1 MNEKKL
7 EKLLTDGIVTG
18 LHLYDEV
25 GSTNDMA
32 REFSRNL
39 ITKGDKSWINELF
52 ISELQSSGKGRL
64 GRNWNSPA
72 GTGIWMSLA
81 TRLKLEGDRMPG
93 VTLLSA
99 LCTARVICS
108 AALQMGI
115 QNIDVKIKWP
125 NDIVVNKKK
134 ICGILT
140 ELVSDPAGG
149 GFVVT
154 GMGINANTTHF
165 PNDIRDK
172 ATSLLNESGVEWD
185 REGLVAAIITVFS
198 QYLKRY
204 ETEQS
209 LDFILEDYNSLL
221 INIGEEVVIVDD
233 GERSEETY
241 ISRGIDN
248 TGALLVEDNTGEVHR
263 IISGEVSVRGILG
276 YV

>member
-7 EKLLTDGIVTG
+7 EKLITDGVITD

-32 REFSRNL
+32 REFAKNR
-39 ITKGDKSWINELF
+39 IMKGDKSWVNELF
-52 ISELQSSGKGRL
+52 IAELQSSGKGRM
-64 GRNWNSPA
+64 GRDWDSPA

-81 TRLKLEGDRMPG
+81 TRLKLSGDRMPG
-93 VTLLSA
+93 VTLVSA
-99 LCTARVICS
+99 LCVARVICS

-140 ELVSDPAGG
+140 ELVSDPEGG
-149 GFVVT
+149 GYVIT
-154 GMGINANTTHF
+154 GIGINTNTRYF
-165 PNDIRDK
+165 PNDIVDK
-172 ATSLLNESGVEWD
+172 ATSLFNESGVEWE
-185 REGLVAAIITVFS
+185 REGLVAAIINMFS

-204 ETEQS
+204 EMEQS
-209 LDFILEDYNSLL
+209 LDFILQDYNSML
-221 INIGEEVVIVDD
+221 ISLGEEVVIVDD
-233 GERSEETY
+233 GERREETY

-248 TGALLVEDNTGEVHR
+248 TGALLVEDSLGEVQR

>member
-7 EKLLTDGIVTG
+7 GTLLTDGIITG

-32 REFSRNL
+32 REFARNK
-39 ITKGDKSWINELF
+39 IMKSDKSWVNELF
-52 ISELQSSGKGRL
+52 IAELQSSGKGRL
-64 GRNWNSPA
+64 GREWDSPA

-81 TRLKLEGDRMPG
+81 SGLKLEGDRMPG
-93 VTLLSA
+93 VTLLAA
-99 LCTARVICS
+99 LCVARVICS

-140 ELVSDPAGG
+140 ELVSDPEGG
-149 GFVVT
+149 GYVVT
-154 GMGINANTTHF
+154 GIGINTNTRHF

-172 ATSLLNESGVEWD
+172 ATSLYNESGVEWD
-185 REGLVAAIITVFS
+185 REGMVAAIITMLS

-204 ETEQS
+204 EIEQS

-221 INIGEEVVIVDD
+221 INLGEEVVIVND

-248 TGALLVEDNTGEVHR
+248 TGALLVEDGTGEVHR

>member
-7 EKLLTDGIVTG
+7 EGLLTDGTITG

-32 REFSRNL
+32 REFSKNL
-39 ITKGDKSWINELF
+39 LAKGDKSWINELF
-52 ISELQSSGKGRL
+52 IAEMQSSGKGRL

-72 GTGIWMSLA
+72 GTGVWMSLA
-81 TRLKLEGDRMPG
+81 TRLKLEGDRIPG

-99 LCTARVICS
+99 LCAARVICS

-134 ICGILT
+134 ICGVLT
-140 ELVSDPAGG
+140 ELVSDPDGG

-185 REGLVAAIITVFS
+185 REGLVAAIITMFS

-221 INIGEEVVIVDD
+221 INIGEEVVIVND

-241 ISRGIDN
+241 ISKGIDN